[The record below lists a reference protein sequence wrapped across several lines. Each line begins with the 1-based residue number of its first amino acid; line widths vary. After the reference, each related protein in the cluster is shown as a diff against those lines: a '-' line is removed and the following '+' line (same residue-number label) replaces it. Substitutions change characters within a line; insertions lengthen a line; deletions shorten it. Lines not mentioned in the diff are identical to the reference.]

1 MQHVAA
7 LQLKDIMTHEVLQV
21 QADSPVGDAARM
33 MVEHQVSCLLV
44 QDGPRAQGIVT
55 ERDIAAH
62 ARRGDMGAAVST
74 IMSRPVITAPP
85 TMSFTDAYERML
97 GHRIRHLVAVELDG
111 TVCGIASESDFRTH
125 IALALMRQVDD
136 IKFVMDRGL
145 SVATPDSSLADALDR
160 MLDHSASYVLVMEGD
175 RPLALLGERDLVQAI
190 AAMPPGQRPQTT
202 PMRTIVGAPPACV
215 PHDMTVAEASQKMDS
230 LRVRHLGVLNDA
242 GQIVGVVSQ
251 TSVMERLRPTLL
263 LDEAAREKQTVLGSL
278 HALRAAIDQAGDG
291 IATCDLG
298 GHIQY
303 ANRAWAEMHGYSHDK
318 VLGKHL
324 GQFHTA
330 DQLRNGGEPDLTV
343 LMRHGS
349 QHAEVGHVRRD
360 GSRFTT
366 AMTTTALRDET
377 GRLSGYIRVAHDTT
391 EARQVQSRLQH
402 SELRFRRILEAAPL
416 ALAYFDADGRI
427 TFRNTRF
434 IELFGYTQQDVPTAQ
449 RWVQAAFPDRAYR
462 RWLLERLNKATKEAR
477 ALGQDMA
484 PFECNITCKSGEV
497 RTIEYC
503 GIALDGDTVATF
515 VDVTSRVAA
524 KQALRSSQEQLESLV
539 RQRTAELEAANT
551 ALMLAKDAAE
561 AASRAKSA
569 FIANISHEIRTPM
582 NAIMGFTQLLGKHI
596 EGERAQS
603 QLRRIDSAG
612 HHLLS
617 IINNVLDLS
626 KIEAGGLHLE
636 QVRFSLPEVIEHT
649 LGIVGEQARLR
660 GLQLV
665 RELDPR
671 IPTHLVGDPLRLE
684 QVLLNLL
691 GNAVKFSESGRI
703 TVRTLHTGE
712 TATTVCLRLEV
723 QDQGIGLTPQQ
734 QAGLFAPFTQ
744 ADDSTSRK
752 YGGTGL
758 GLSIVKRLA
767 SLMGGD
773 AGVHSVRGE
782 GSTFWISMELR
793 RSAGAEPAT
802 PPAEEGDS
810 VTPERALAQA
820 HAGRRIL
827 LAEDDPVNQEVAR
840 ELLAETGLVL
850 DIVDNGLRAVE
861 QVRTGHYDLVL
872 MDMQMPGMDGLEA
885 TAAIRQLPEGGRIP
899 ILAMTANAF
908 REDRQRCLQ
917 AGMNDHIGKPIEPDQ
932 LYTLLL
938 HWLHHPPEVKTEWGD
953 VLTLCGRLSALLAAD
968 DAQALPVWQDSR
980 ASLQAAF
987 GPAADAVG
995 RMIEAYAFEAAFSAM
1010 QSLMAAAE
1018 LSDYAF
1024 VEADAAT

>member
-190 AAMPPGQRPQTT
+190 AALPPGQRPQTT

-582 NAIMGFTQLLGKHI
+582 NAIIGFTQLLGKHI
-596 EGERAQS
+596 SGERAAEPAAQD
-603 QLRRIDSAG
+603 RRGRAPSAV
-612 HHLLS
+612 HHQQC
-617 IINNVLDLS
+617 
-626 KIEAGGLHLE
+626 AGPLQDRG
-636 QVRFSLPEVIEHT
+636 RRPAPGAGASSAWREVIDHA
-649 LGIVGEQARLR
+649 LGIVGEQARTR
-660 GLQLV
+660 KGLELV
-665 RELDPR
+665 REIDP
-671 IPTHLVGDPLRLE
+671 
-684 QVLLNLL
+684 
-691 GNAVKFSESGRI
+691 AVP
-703 TVRTLHTGE
+703 V
-712 TATTVCLRLEV
+712 
-723 QDQGIGLTPQQ
+723 
-734 QAGLFAPFTQ
+734 
-744 ADDSTSRK
+744 
-752 YGGTGL
+752 
-758 GLSIVKRLA
+758 
-767 SLMGGD
+767 
-773 AGVHSVRGE
+773 
-782 GSTFWISMELR
+782 
-793 RSAGAEPAT
+793 
-802 PPAEEGDS
+802 
-810 VTPERALAQA
+810 
-820 HAGRRIL
+820 HAGRR
-827 LAEDDPVNQEVAR
+827 
-840 ELLAETGLVL
+840 
-850 DIVDNGLRAVE
+850 
-861 QVRTGHYDLVL
+861 
-872 MDMQMPGMDGLEA
+872 
-885 TAAIRQLPEGGRIP
+885 
-899 ILAMTANAF
+899 
-908 REDRQRCLQ
+908 
-917 AGMNDHIGKPIEPDQ
+917 
-932 LYTLLL
+932 
-938 HWLHHPPEVKTEWGD
+938 
-953 VLTLCGRLSALLAAD
+953 
-968 DAQALPVWQDSR
+968 
-980 ASLQAAF
+980 
-987 GPAADAVG
+987 PAAAG
-995 RMIEAYAFEAAFSAM
+995 
-1010 QSLMAAAE
+1010 
-1018 LSDYAF
+1018 
-1024 VEADAAT
+1024 ADAAEPARQRDQVLRGPAGSRCARCMTGRPPRRSAASGGAGPGHRADAAAAGRAVCAVHAGRRQRPRASMAAPAWA